1 MVGAER
7 SHGGRYYMKNYK
19 IEAFENLV
27 EAFGSLP
34 SIGKKTAIRLAYHAV
49 MEDGFAAMKL
59 AHALETGINTIQKC
73 SKCHNMSEDE
83 LCTICSDPY
92 RDNTKLCIVQS
103 AKDILTIEE
112 SGQFDGV
119 YYVVSEVHDLDD
131 AHLFYA
137 VGGVDEIIFAFPP
150 SIATDT
156 MILYIEDKLKG
167 LDIHFTKIAQGV
179 PTGVELDNI
188 DVMSLSRALEARVK
202 I

>member
-1 MVGAER
+1 MQ
-7 SHGGRYYMKNYK
+7 NYK

-27 EAFGSLP
+27 DAFQSLP
-34 SIGKKTAIRLAYHAV
+34 SIGKKSAIRMAYHAV
-49 MEDGFAAMKL
+49 MEDGFSAMKL
-59 AHALETGINTIQKC
+59 SHALETAVNIIQKC

-92 RDNTKLCIVQS
+92 RDSAKLCIVQS

-112 SGQFDGV
+112 SRQFDGV
-119 YYVVSEVHDLDD
+119 YYIISEVCDMDE

-156 MILYIEDKLKG
+156 MILYIEDKLQG
-167 LDIHFTKIAQGV
+167 LEIQFTKIAQGI
-179 PTGVELDNI
+179 PTGVELENI
-188 DVMSLSRALEARVK
+188 DILSLSRALEARVK

>member
-1 MVGAER
+1 
-7 SHGGRYYMKNYK
+7 MKNYK

-27 EAFGSLP
+27 DAFSSLP

-59 AHALETGINTIQKC
+59 AHALETGVNTIQKC

-83 LCTICSDPY
+83 LCSICSDPY
-92 RDNTKLCIVQS
+92 RDTTKLCIVQS

-112 SGQFDGV
+112 SRQFSGV
-119 YYVVSEVHDLDD
+119 YYVVSEVRDLDE

-137 VGGVDEIIFAFPP
+137 VGGVEEVIFAFPP

-167 LDIHFTKIAQGV
+167 LTIHFTKIAQGV
-179 PTGVELDNI
+179 PTGVELENI
-188 DVMSLSRALEARVK
+188 DIVSLSRALESRVS

>member
-1 MVGAER
+1 MTITET
-7 SHGGRYYMKNYK
+7 SNLKNYK

-27 EAFGSLP
+27 DAFSLLP
-34 SIGKKTAIRLAYHAV
+34 SVGKKTAIRLAYHAV

-73 SKCHNMSEDE
+73 NKCHNMSEDE

-119 YYVVSEVHDLDD
+119 YYVISEVRDLDE

-137 VGGVDEIIFAFPP
+137 VAGVDEIIFAFPP

-167 LDIHFTKIAQGV
+167 LELHFTKIAQGV
-179 PTGVELDNI
+179 PTGVELENI
-188 DVMSLSRALEARVK
+188 DIMSLSRALESRVK

>member
-1 MVGAER
+1 
-7 SHGGRYYMKNYK
+7 
-19 IEAFENLV
+19 
-27 EAFGSLP
+27 
-34 SIGKKTAIRLAYHAV
+34 
-49 MEDGFAAMKL
+49 
-59 AHALETGINTIQKC
+59 
-73 SKCHNMSEDE
+73 
-83 LCTICSDPY
+83 
-92 RDNTKLCIVQS
+92 
-103 AKDILTIEE
+103 LTIEE